1 MPFGEGICL
10 FVIITDQAERPIAVM
25 ILKSLG
31 KHILRADKQY
41 RAAIKFEEIRAFP
54 HKPKAV
60 VVGRK
65 HLLIF
70 P

>member
-1 MPFGEGICL
+1 
-10 FVIITDQAERPIAVM
+10 M
-25 ILKSLG
+25 ILKSLR